1 MSTEENWAR
10 RVLDSKGSNFRIDV
24 NNPQTSPG
32 GKDVWNLYSHTQ
44 ETEDVCLAGLQ
55 ENGIFRLY
63 NDRTI
68 EIVGGQRKSENDVDI
83 IIRSS
88 NGDICINAD
97 RNGKVRIRGKNVEI
111 QADED
116 VDITAGR
123 NVNIKSGSG
132 RILLGGNTL
141 EKDGL
146 KGNLLEA
153 AQQWAYRVFD
163 GTGLPGFAFAALT
176 SGFSGITSLAGN
188 FLSNPNLFSGFI
200 SGAIDSAVG
209 SVTGAA
215 VGSITQAVPGA
226 LGQAA
231 SFAAQ
236 GALGSISGGGGL
248 GGALS
253 GAASG
258 ALGGLT
264 GGSGIS
270 GALSSAASGALGGGS
285 LGSIAGGALSS
296 AASGAL
302 SGGSLG
308 SIASGALSSAASGA
322 INAGSGAL
330 SGALGDFGGNSLLS
344 STSNALLDKAASAFD
359 GAVRS
364 ELNNK

>member
-1 MSTEENWAR
+1 MSTEQNWAR

-32 GKDVWNLYSHTQ
+32 GSDVWNLYSHTS
-44 ETEDVCLAGLQ
+44 EDEDVCLVGLQ

-97 RNGKVRIRGKNVEI
+97 RNGRVRIRGKNVEI

-132 RILLGGNTL
+132 RVLLGGNTL
-141 EKDGL
+141 EKVGL
-146 KGNLLEA
+146 KGNLLEP
-153 AQQWAYRVFD
+153 AQQWAYRVFE
-163 GTGLPGFAFAALT
+163 GTGLPGFAFGSLL
-176 SGFSGITSLAGN
+176 SGFSGITNLAGS
-188 FLSNPNLFSGFI
+188 LISSPNLFGGFV

-226 LGQAA
+226 LGNVA

-236 GALGSISGGGGL
+236 NALGGGGL
-248 GGALS
+248 SGLAGGLADQALGAGTDALSDALGDIGGDSILSSTANSYLNKALS
-253 GAASG
+253 G
-258 ALGGLT
+258 
-264 GGSGIS
+264 I
-270 GALSSAASGALGGGS
+270 
-285 LGSIAGGALSS
+285 
-296 AASGAL
+296 
-302 SGGSLG
+302 
-308 SIASGALSSAASGA
+308 
-322 INAGSGAL
+322 
-330 SGALGDFGGNSLLS
+330 
-344 STSNALLDKAASAFD
+344 D

>member
-1 MSTEENWAR
+1 MSTEQNWAR

-32 GKDVWNLYSHTQ
+32 GTDVWNLYSHTQ
-44 ETEDVCLAGLQ
+44 EDEDVCLAGLQ

-68 EIVGGQRKSENDVDI
+68 EIVGGQKKSENDVDI

-97 RNGKVRIRGKNVEI
+97 RNGRVRIRGKNVEI

-132 RILLGGNTL
+132 RVFIGGNTL

-146 KGNLLEA
+146 KGNLLEP
-153 AQQWAYRVFD
+153 AQEWAWRVFE
-163 GTGLPGFAFAALT
+163 GTGLPGFAFSALT
-176 SGFSGITSLAGN
+176 SGFSGIAGLAGG
-188 FLSNPNLFSGFI
+188 LISNPNMFGGFV

-226 LGQAA
+226 LGNVA
-231 SFAAQ
+231 SFASQ
-236 GALGSISGGGGL
+236 SALSSLSGGGGI

-258 ALGGLT
+258 ALSSATGGL
-264 GGSGIS
+264 S
-270 GALSSAASGALGGGS
+270 GAV
-285 LGSIAGGALSS
+285 
-296 AASGAL
+296 
-302 SGGSLG
+302 
-308 SIASGALSSAASGA
+308 
-322 INAGSGAL
+322 
-330 SGALGDFGGNSLLS
+330 SGALGDIGGGVLS
-344 STSNALLDKAASAFD
+344 STVNSFIDKGAAAVD

>member
-32 GKDVWNLYSHTQ
+32 GRDVWNLYSHTQ
-44 ETEDVCLAGLQ
+44 ETEDVCLVGLQ

-132 RILLGGNTL
+132 RVLLGGNTL

-163 GTGLPGFAFAALT
+163 GTGLPGFAFSALT
-176 SGFSGITSLAGN
+176 SGFSGITALAGQA
-188 FLSNPNLFSGFI
+188 LSSPNLFSGFI

-236 GALGSISGGGGL
+236 GAIGGLTGGGGIS
-248 GGALS
+248 GALS

-258 ALGGLT
+258 ALGSVGNVASGAISGLT
-264 GGSGIS
+264 GGSGL
-270 GALSSAASGALGGGS
+270 GGALGD
-285 LGSIAGGALSS
+285 IAGGALGSIAS
-296 AASGAL
+296 GGSLSGALSGAASGAL
-302 SGGSLG
+302 S
-308 SIASGALSSAASGA
+308 AATGELSGA
-322 INAGSGAL
+322 I
-330 SGALGDFGGNSLLS
+330 GDFGGNSLLS
-344 STSNALLDKAASAFD
+344 TTSSALFDKAASAFD